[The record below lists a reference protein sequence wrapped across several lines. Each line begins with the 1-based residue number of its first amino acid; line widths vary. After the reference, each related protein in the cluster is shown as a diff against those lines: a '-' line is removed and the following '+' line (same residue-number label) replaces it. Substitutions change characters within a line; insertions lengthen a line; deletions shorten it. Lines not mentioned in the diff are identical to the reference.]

1 MFSKF
6 GKRWGGGAAR
16 TCLCTHKHRYKICL
30 TYFCFLSFCLS
41 LSSWQARKRRVLL
54 INDEGPE
61 LSHQVHIYSEVCMEA
76 RQCLGW
82 HSNIPQLSMYFHL
95 SRWMFLNSLDFF
107 FLRHDTV
114 QSSPLSSEQIHSK
127 QSAGEKYKEIPSL
140 GGTELCLWHQYKGC
154 VWWAL
159 YQNISHC
166 VSDLGAW

>member
-1 MFSKF
+1 MV
-6 GKRWGGGAAR
+6 GGCGAR

-107 FLRHDTV
+107 FWGTTQFNPHLLV
-114 QSSPLSSEQIHSK
+114 QSKYMANSLLERSIKKSPHWAALNFVSGISTRDVYDGLCTKIFPIVYQI
-127 QSAGEKYKEIPSL
+127 
-140 GGTELCLWHQYKGC
+140 
-154 VWWAL
+154 
-159 YQNISHC
+159 
-166 VSDLGAW
+166 